1 MWAAINSLASRL
13 INVVN
18 ENTVIN
24 NSTNENRNVT
34 IGGNVMSSTIHLSA
48 ISGSVSTTVSQLP
61 SSPNPAQPGV
71 KELLVELQIAI
82 ENDTELLEKGKAT
95 ALEQFKVLAEVAQNR
110 QQTEQK
116 NLGSQA
122 ITFLKGAASILP
134 DTAKSAE
141 VCNNLLPLI
150 TKSLDLPS

>member
-1 MWAAINSLASRL
+1 M
-13 INVVN
+13 N
-18 ENTVIN
+18 ENTVMN

-34 IGGNVMSSTIHLSA
+34 IGGNVMGSTINLGA

-82 ENDTELLEKGKAT
+82 ENDTDLPEKGKAT
-95 ALEQFKVLAEVAQNR
+95 ALEQVKVLAEVAQNS
-110 QQTEQK
+110 QQPEQK

-134 DTAKSAE
+134 DTAKSVEA
-141 VCNNLLPLI
+141 CNKLLPLI
-150 TKSLDLPS
+150 TGALDLPS

>member
-1 MWAAINSLASRL
+1 
-13 INVVN
+13 
-18 ENTVIN
+18 
-24 NSTNENRNVT
+24 
-34 IGGNVMSSTIHLSA
+34 MSSTIHLSA